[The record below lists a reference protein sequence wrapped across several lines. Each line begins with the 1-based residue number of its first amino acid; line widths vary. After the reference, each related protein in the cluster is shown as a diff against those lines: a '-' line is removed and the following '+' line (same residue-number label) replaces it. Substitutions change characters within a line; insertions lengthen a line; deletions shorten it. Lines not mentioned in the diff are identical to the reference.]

1 MLVALDNVMRLQHAL
16 TSWKGFVI
24 RQHVG
29 GIAGHSL
36 RQEVDVTTEVILEL
50 KIACNVDLSP

>member
-1 MLVALDNVMRLQHAL
+1 M
-16 TSWKGFVI
+16 
-24 RQHVG
+24 G
-29 GIAGHSL
+29 GTAGHSL